1 MRNECS
7 NKTLC
12 GAFGGDSSASYRQ
25 LFDSM
30 QEGFSIHEI
39 LCDEEN
45 QPVDYRFLEVNPA
58 FEQLTGLKRDCLV
71 GRTVK
76 EVLPNIE
83 QYWIQRYG
91 DVALSG
97 EAKRFEAFTQEI
109 GKHYSIYAYS
119 PGPGMFAT
127 LFSDV
132 TDRVRAEEELRK
144 ANESLEAKV
153 RKRTMALDAAN
164 QELTA
169 HNEEVR
175 AVNEELTAQN
185 EEIKALNEE
194 ISSLNADLF
203 AMNEELEERVAER
216 TRQLQKGLEIQ
227 HVLRGIAEAALLSS
241 SMQEL
246 YETVHRFIDQ
256 VLPDKLFHI
265 NLLDETTQEIVIP
278 YKADELDFLPS
289 RRLMGKGLTEYI
301 MGLRRTVYIQPDDL
315 DRLIESGEYVLEKAQ
330 YPPIRHYLGAPLND
344 STGTPMGT
352 LGLILTGNEQ
362 GFTKEDSEFLTIIAS
377 QIAMAIERKQAEAA
391 LKESEL
397 RFKALHN
404 ASFGGITI
412 HEKGII
418 AVCNEGLARMTGFS
432 SEWC

>member
-153 RKRTMALDAAN
+153 RKRTMELDAAN
-164 QELTA
+164 QDT
-169 HNEEVR
+169 
-175 AVNEELTAQN
+175 
-185 EEIKALNEE
+185 
-194 ISSLNADLF
+194 
-203 AMNEELEERVAER
+203 
-216 TRQLQKGLEIQ
+216 
-227 HVLRGIAEAALLSS
+227 
-241 SMQEL
+241 
-246 YETVHRFIDQ
+246 
-256 VLPDKLFHI
+256 
-265 NLLDETTQEIVIP
+265 
-278 YKADELDFLPS
+278 YKA
-289 RRLMGKGLTEYI
+289 
-301 MGLRRTVYIQPDDL
+301 
-315 DRLIESGEYVLEKAQ
+315 
-330 YPPIRHYLGAPLND
+330 N
-344 STGTPMGT
+344 
-352 LGLILTGNEQ
+352 
-362 GFTKEDSEFLTIIAS
+362 TKT
-377 QIAMAIERKQAEAA
+377 
-391 LKESEL
+391 
-397 RFKALHN
+397 
-404 ASFGGITI
+404 
-412 HEKGII
+412 
-418 AVCNEGLARMTGFS
+418 
-432 SEWC
+432 